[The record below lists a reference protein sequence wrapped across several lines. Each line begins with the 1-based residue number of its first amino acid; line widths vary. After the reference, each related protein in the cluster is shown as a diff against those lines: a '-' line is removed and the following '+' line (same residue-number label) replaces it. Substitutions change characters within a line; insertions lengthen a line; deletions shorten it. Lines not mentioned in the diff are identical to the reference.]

1 MQSKTIKLFLLQGE
15 IVGIVRAEI
24 NNFTGS
30 VLTVPRTQLNYLE
43 EREEI
48 KSSGIYILSG
58 PDFHQSN
65 QTAIYIGRSDNIYS
79 RLKQHKE
86 DKSKSF
92 WDRAAIVFSKDLNLT
107 QSHIHYLEN
116 KLIEL
121 AITAQQSIVTN
132 IRSIDLPY
140 LCESDIADV
149 ESFLEHIRLLLSIVD
164 FNYFES
170 REKLQ
175 AKELKVQTEHSDPPV
190 FYMNSLD
197 TDAYARQIDN
207 KFVVLKN
214 SIARDY
220 CINSIAVTYG
230 NLRRQLIQEG
240 KLMLDSLSTKL
251 IFTEDVIFKSPTAA
265 ASVIAGGNLSGKKT
279 FKIKDTD
286 ITYADWDRQ
295 KNSSDY

>member
-1 MQSKTIKLFLLQGE
+1 
-15 IVGIVRAEI
+15 
-24 NNFTGS
+24 
-30 VLTVPRTQLNYLE
+30 
-43 EREEI
+43 
-48 KSSGIYILSG
+48 
-58 PDFHQSN
+58 
-65 QTAIYIGRSDNIYS
+65 
-79 RLKQHKE
+79 
-86 DKSKSF
+86 
-92 WDRAAIVFSKDLNLT
+92 
-107 QSHIHYLEN
+107 N

-132 IRSIDLPY
+132 IRTIDLPY

-149 ESFLEHIRLLLSIVD
+149 ESFLEHIRLLLSVVD

-170 REKLQ
+170 REKL
-175 AKELKVQTEHSDPPV
+175 AKEVKVITEYSDSPV
-190 FYMNSLD
+190 FYMNSFD

-220 CINSIAVTYG
+220 CMNSIAVTYE
-230 NLRRQLIQEG
+230 NLRKQLIQEG
-240 KLMLDSLSTKL
+240 KLMLDSLSAKL

-295 KNSSDY
+295 KNN

>member
-1 MQSKTIKLFLLQGE
+1 MQSKTLKLFLPQGE
-15 IVGIVRAEI
+15 IAGIICAEI
-24 NNFTGS
+24 SNFTGS
-30 VLTVPRTQLNYLE
+30 VLTVPRTQLGYLE

-48 KSSGIYILSG
+48 KSSGIYILRGSES
-58 PDFHQSN
+58 HQAN
-65 QTAIYIGRSDNIYS
+65 QTAIYIGRSDNIYG

-92 WDRAAIVFSKDLNLT
+92 WDRAAIIFSKDLNLT

-121 AITAQQSIVTN
+121 AIAAQQSIVTN
-132 IRSIDLPY
+132 RRTIDLPY
-140 LCESDIADV
+140 LSESDIADV
-149 ESFLEHIRLLLSIVD
+149 DSFLEQIRLLLSVVD

-175 AKELKVQTEHSDPPV
+175 ANELKVLTEYNDSPV

-197 TDAYARQIDN
+197 TKAYARQIDN

-240 KLMLDSLSTKL
+240 KLMLDSLSAKL
-251 IFTEDVIFKSPTAA
+251 IFTQDVIFKSPTAA

-286 ITYADWDRQ
+286 ITYGDWDRQ
-295 KNSSDY
+295 KNSSG

>member
-1 MQSKTIKLFLLQGE
+1 MQSKTLKLFLLQGE
-15 IVGIVRAEI
+15 IIGVVRAEI
-24 NNFTGS
+24 SNFTGS

-43 EREEI
+43 ERKEI
-48 KSSGIYILSG
+48 KSSGIYILRG
-58 PDFHQSN
+58 PDSHQAN
-65 QTAIYIGRSDNIYS
+65 QTAIYIGRSDNIYG

-92 WDRAAIVFSKDLNLT
+92 WDRAAIIFSKDLNLT

-132 IRSIDLPY
+132 IRTIDLPY

-149 ESFLEHIRLLLSIVD
+149 ESFLEHIRLLLPVVD
-164 FNYFES
+164 FNYFEL

-175 AKELKVQTEHSDPPV
+175 GKERKVLTEYSDSPV

-220 CINSIAVTYG
+220 CMNSIAVTYG
-230 NLRRQLIQEG
+230 NLRKQLIQEG
-240 KLMLDSLSTKL
+240 KLMLDSLSAKL

-295 KNSSDY
+295 KNS